1 MASCC
6 NTRCFLNRK
15 FPLQLLIVLTMT
27 THLADTETGAPV
39 ELKGEVGG
47 NVTLQCPVD
56 RERPLIFLYFQRGDI
71 FVNGYHASKPLTN
84 TWENTRV
91 DRDMTMHME
100 DLNVSHSG
108 SYQCHIRYHDG
119 QINLNHTVFHLSVT
133 ANYSKPTLTVNCG
146 SENHRFSCWATC
158 ASHGG
163 YPGTKVTWTIPES
176 QTRRDVN
183 NTQIQDPH
191 TMLVNSSSTAF
202 FNCSNGKLTS
212 LSCSVGGVTSE
223 MFTVCTPKTTPETFS
238 PYVITAAVCAVVVA
252 IIIALVLWFK
262 CKKGQRRAAAAA
274 TAVVAAAADVQRG
287 NECQEEL
294 TVLNET

>member
-1 MASCC
+1 M
-6 NTRCFLNRK
+6 
-15 FPLQLLIVLTMT
+15 
-27 THLADTETGAPV
+27 
-39 ELKGEVGG
+39 
-47 NVTLQCPVD
+47 
-56 RERPLIFLYFQRGDI
+56 
-71 FVNGYHASKPLTN
+71 VNHNWGLCEKPLASLKSWIVKYGHLQKPWHVGDT
-84 TWENTRV
+84 TCT
-91 DRDMTMHME
+91 
-100 DLNVSHSG
+100 L
-108 SYQCHIRYHDG
+108 
-119 QINLNHTVFHLSVT
+119 TVLFFLCRSLL

-223 MFTVCTPKTTPETFS
+223 MFTVCKWLKKTVPMVSPPKSVSCIDP
-238 PYVITAAVCAVVVA
+238 
-252 IIIALVLWFK
+252 LVSFGK
-262 CKKGQRRAAAAA
+262 C
-274 TAVVAAAADVQRG
+274 
-287 NECQEEL
+287 E
-294 TVLNET
+294 